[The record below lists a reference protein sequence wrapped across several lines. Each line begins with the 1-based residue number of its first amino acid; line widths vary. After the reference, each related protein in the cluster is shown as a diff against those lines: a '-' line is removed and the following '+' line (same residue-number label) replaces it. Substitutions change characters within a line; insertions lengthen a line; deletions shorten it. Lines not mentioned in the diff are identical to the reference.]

1 MLSRAH
7 LPISAFLQKTSCI
20 LRTLAELSVISGSSL
35 SHHDNS
41 ARLHSIGKDQE
52 HVLSCAFRDVHA
64 YNAYST
70 ARLRNDSCKM
80 CCLWIPFGGGKF
92 IQDLVFSNG
101 DTLGNQ
107 WFWGSFVLEN
117 LGTPNV
123 LSMFVFWVCSPLG
136 ATSSVAFPGT
146 TPLWCHLVQMPRCGE

>member
-1 MLSRAH
+1 MQDV
-7 LPISAFLQKTSCI
+7 AFGYL
-20 LRTLAELSVISGSSL
+20 L
-35 SHHDNS
+35 
-41 ARLHSIGKDQE
+41 
-52 HVLSCAFRDVHA
+52 
-64 YNAYST
+64 
-70 ARLRNDSCKM
+70 
-80 CCLWIPFGGGKF
+80 GGNF

-101 DTLGNQ
+101 ETLGNQ

-146 TPLWCHLVQMPRCGE
+146 TPLCRCHLVQMPRCGE